1 MDSVLSIDKVLKTF
15 LWFNHGRIMQTLKVT
30 NLYKSSSLSFEHLLP
45 ICFSPLSVMF
55 MQMPN
60 FKLESLV
67 HLEMDFKPAQ

>member
-1 MDSVLSIDKVLKTF
+1 
-15 LWFNHGRIMQTLKVT
+15 MQTLKVT

-60 FKLESLV
+60 FKLESLE